1 MVGVRTVKSGQSRWF
16 VGYKKHS
23 LRLWLSR
30 CSEQVLLVPLLSWA
44 APANQNDVL
53 FLDPSLCYCRDKLNF
68 LPDLVIGDQAYLN
81 FSVQQRW
88 REQWQVGVLT
98 ALKPDLEIPKAVE
111 PALRLCCAQGQR
123 LQWWGLCRP
132 EQLHWFVVRDPDP
145 LCVWCPEQSR
155 CPREFAFAAGAH
167 ETVLGTIPVNT
178 PLARTLRRRV
188 RPWIEAAQSYEKNQL
203 GLADVFLNS
212 LRLCWILCLLADT
225 VCLLRAHALVRRP
238 PTQSLLKLLLP
249 SQLELEL
256 EEN

>member
-1 MVGVRTVKSGQSRWF
+1 VVGVRTVKSGQSRWF

-225 VCLLRAHALVRRP
+225 VCLLRAHAHW
-238 PTQSLLKLLLP
+238 
-249 SQLELEL
+249 
-256 EEN
+256 